1 MSGVRPQNDTRGIPT
16 APYYEP
22 VNQYSPA
29 FHQPQI
35 HYLPQ
40 PAPIIVFPPSNSAD
54 TWPKRPFGWK
64 RANWYF
70 TGMAIIVTS
79 CVGTVIFYANDGLLS
94 LFSVLFTVGFFV
106 FTVPC
111 LCCCGKPIGMTATEQ
126 RENDQAQLEMLK
138 RVQTPQTAPPTASN
152 NMPYTERDTPPP
164 DTNTLNPPG
173 YNENVFP
180 YQNKP
185 PAYNDDNEK
194 ARNAIIRAAQPTR
207 GNPKGMDAADFD
219 QRRSG
224 LY

>member
-1 MSGVRPQNDTRGIPT
+1 MSGGRPQYDTRGIPT
-16 APYYEP
+16 APYYEQ
-22 VNQYSPA
+22 VNQYPPA
-29 FHQPQI
+29 FQQPPI

-40 PAPIIVFPPSNSAD
+40 LAPIIVLPPSNSAD

-70 TGMAIIVTS
+70 TGMAIIVAS

-111 LCCCGKPIGMTATEQ
+111 LCCCGKPIGMTASEQ
-126 RENDQAQLEMLK
+126 RENEQAHLEMLK

-152 NMPYTERDTPPP
+152 NMPSGTAGNNDRSLPVSEAP
-164 DTNTLNPPG
+164 
-173 YNENVFP
+173 
-180 YQNKP
+180 P
-185 PAYNDDNEK
+185 PAYNAKEEHFEYPPK
-194 ARNAIIRAAQPTR
+194 TTLTR